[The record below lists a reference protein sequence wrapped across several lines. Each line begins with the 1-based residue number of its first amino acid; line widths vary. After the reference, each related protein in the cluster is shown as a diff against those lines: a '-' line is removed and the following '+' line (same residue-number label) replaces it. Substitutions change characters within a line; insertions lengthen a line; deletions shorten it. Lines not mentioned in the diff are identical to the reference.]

1 MKNKAITKKKD
12 TRKLQ
17 YVQVVYV
24 CIKSTFNN
32 IILSITTQSGAV
44 LFQTSAGASG
54 FKGPKKSTP
63 YAGQVVGEKAR
74 AWLLSNG
81 IKAASIILKGPNSSR
96 ESAVKALAS
105 ATEMSASKHTQSYVI
120 TLLSD
125 ATPVP
130 HNGCRSR
137 KIRKV

>member
-17 YVQVVYV
+17 DVQVVYV

-44 LFQTSAGASG
+44 LFQASAGSSG

-74 AWLLSNG
+74 TWLLSNG

-96 ESAVKALAS
+96 ESAVKALANP
-105 ATEMSASKHTQSYVI
+105 TETVGKSGQAYVI

-125 ATPVP
+125 ATPIP

>member
-1 MKNKAITKKKD
+1 
-12 TRKLQ
+12 
-17 YVQVVYV
+17 
-24 CIKSTFNN
+24 
-32 IILSITTQSGAV
+32 
-44 LFQTSAGASG
+44 LFQASAGSSG

-74 AWLLSNG
+74 TWLLTNG

-96 ESAVKALAS
+96 ESAVKALANP
-105 ATEMSASKHTQSYVI
+105 AETVGKNGQSYVI

-125 ATPVP
+125 ATPIP

>member
-17 YVQVVYV
+17 DVQVVLV

-44 LFQTSAGASG
+44 LFQASAGSSG

-74 AWLLSNG
+74 AWLLANS

-96 ESAVKALAS
+96 ESAVKALANQS
-105 ATEMSASKHTQSYVI
+105 ETVGKNGQSYVI

-125 ATPVP
+125 ATPIP

>member
-1 MKNKAITKKKD
+1 MKNKAIVKKKD
-12 TRKLQ
+12 NRKLQ
-17 YVQVVYV
+17 DIQVVFVY
-24 CIKSTFNN
+24 IKSTFNN

-44 LFQTSAGASG
+44 LFQTSAGACG

-74 AWLLSNG
+74 TWLLTNS
-81 IKAASIILKGPNSSR
+81 IKAVSIILKGPNSSR

-105 ATEMSASKHTQSYVI
+105 HTESQQKNSQSYVI

-125 ATPVP
+125 VTPVP

>member
-1 MKNKAITKKKD
+1 MKNKAIVKKKD
-12 TRKLQ
+12 NRKLQ
-17 YVQVVYV
+17 DVQVVFVY
-24 CIKSTFNN
+24 IKSTFNN

-63 YAGQVVGEKAR
+63 YAGQIVGEKAR
-74 AWLLSNG
+74 NWLISNN
-81 IKAASIILKGPNSSR
+81 IKAVSIILKGPNSSR
-96 ESAVKALAS
+96 ESAIKALAS
-105 ATEMSASKHTQSYVI
+105 TPESQQKGAPSYVI